1 MQIIQK
7 ATTVVVAVQR
17 IIAVKK
23 RIPLA
28 GCINNGGLSIFWGI
42 HPVVCVP
49 DDITI
54 WNFHFHF

>member
-1 MQIIQK
+1 MIQK
-7 ATTVVVAVQR
+7 ATTVVVVVQR
-17 IIAVKK
+17 IIFVKK
-23 RIPLA
+23 RIPLT

-54 WNFHFHF
+54 WNFHF